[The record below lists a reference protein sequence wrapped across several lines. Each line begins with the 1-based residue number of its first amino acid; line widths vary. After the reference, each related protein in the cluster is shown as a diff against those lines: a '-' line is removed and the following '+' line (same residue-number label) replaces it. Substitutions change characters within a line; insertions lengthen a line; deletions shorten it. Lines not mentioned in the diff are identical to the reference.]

1 MALRHIPP
9 ARIEGHIFPRRN
21 RVNPSRPMIKPDEYE
36 FIHNT
41 MSISGLIDTISK
53 LPTDPPSLYL
63 SVDLVG
69 TTGSERSVIL
79 AIYVY
84 PTRYTYLMDVDK
96 LAHPAFTTPGTATP
110 LTLMS
115 IFKNAAIPKVFFDL
129 GYSSYVL
136 RRNWNVTLKGAYDL
150 QLVEIPKPLYSHSDP
165 AELRM
170 SFEREKPM
178 TITQR
183 NQWIKSQEKAIKH
196 IKQCRYHTR
205 LVFKGILTSE
215 VKEHC
220 VENAKLIRDLWSI
233 FDRWFES
240 EWQGRVREATTTRL
254 LVVRVTS
261 DSPPS

>member
-1 MALRHIPP
+1 
-9 ARIEGHIFPRRN
+9 
-21 RVNPSRPMIKPDEYE
+21 
-36 FIHNT
+36 
-41 MSISGLIDTISK
+41 
-53 LPTDPPSLYL
+53 
-63 SVDLVG
+63 
-69 TTGSERSVIL
+69 
-79 AIYVY
+79 
-84 PTRYTYLMDVDK
+84 MDVDK
-96 LAHPAFTTPGTATP
+96 LAHAAFTTPGTATP

-136 RRNWNVTLKGAYDL
+136 RRNWNVTLEGAYDL

-183 NQWIKSQEKAIKH
+183 NQWIKSQEKAIEH
-196 IKQCRYHTR
+196 IKRCRYHTR

-215 VKEHC
+215 VKERC

-233 FDRWFES
+233 FDRWFEP
-240 EWQGRVREATTTRL
+240 EWRGRVREATTTRL
-254 LVVRVTS
+254 LVVRVTF